1 MRYATFG
8 YAQIESILATVLRT
22 YLRSARMKGSLV
34 ANARKTLRLWL
45 MQGSHGRPR
54 GGIVLLE
61 VSRSTGHAGDHKGPP
76 FRSTPPSPLRTV
88 MSFLIVDAYQGR

>member
-34 ANARKTLRLWL
+34 ADARKIYPAGTWDIAW
-45 MQGSHGRPR
+45 GR
-54 GGIVLLE
+54 
-61 VSRSTGHAGDHKGPP
+61 
-76 FRSTPPSPLRTV
+76 
-88 MSFLIVDAYQGR
+88 

>member
-34 ANARKTLRLWL
+34 ANARKMRRLWL
-45 MQGSHGRPR
+45 VQGGYGWQSYLSEL
-54 GGIVLLE
+54 ILE
-61 VSRSTGHAGDHKGPP
+61 VHLP
-76 FRSTPPSPLRTV
+76 
-88 MSFLIVDAYQGR
+88 I

>member
-34 ANARKTLRLWL
+34 ANARKTLRWWL
-45 MQGSHGRPR
+45 MQGTESPE
-54 GGIVLLE
+54 LLFM
-61 VSRSTGHAGDHKGPP
+61 TG
-76 FRSTPPSPLRTV
+76 
-88 MSFLIVDAYQGR
+88 MSVFALDICIKLCYSYS

>member
-34 ANARKTLRLWL
+34 ASERKLRMTELSFTVRETVHAEIRG
-45 MQGSHGRPR
+45 MAIKAATMPR
-54 GGIVLLE
+54 ACRRVTRSLRMMLA
-61 VSRSTGHAGDHKGPP
+61 RSTVTAG
-76 FRSTPPSPLRTV
+76 
-88 MSFLIVDAYQGR
+88 

>member
-34 ANARKTLRLWL
+34 ANARKMPRLWL
-45 MQGSHGRPR
+45 MQGGGAHDKSAPTAASSSVWDIPMNLLKSIIGGNSHQPR
-54 GGIVLLE
+54 LPNNGTPSLR
-61 VSRSTGHAGDHKGPP
+61 SRAG
-76 FRSTPPSPLRTV
+76 
-88 MSFLIVDAYQGR
+88 